1 MTQTNL
7 PAARHETAINLRAP
21 ASDSG
26 QLKSLLNA
34 SKDRLAEV
42 LPKHL
47 NPDRM
52 MRVAL
57 AAIGKSELL
66 QKCTIGSILQC
77 VMTGGQLGLDCSGV
91 LGSAYMV
98 PFWNSKINSYE
109 AVFIP
114 GYRGLIDLARRSK
127 EIDDISANVVYSG
140 DVFEFELGAT
150 PRLKHVPNFTAE
162 RRDEDIVG
170 AYMVAFLRGNERP
183 HIEFMTRGDIE
194 KTRASSKGAFDK
206 AGNAK
211 GPWRDWFSE
220 MCRKSVVRR
229 GIKYLPMSVEVADA
243 LLADDAAETRTEVF
257 SASTPERTGNLAQK
271 LSAPTIRYEPSD
283 EAAEAIDAE
292 TGEVVAQAVEN
303 TQQAAAEAIDAETGE
318 VQPTAGNPHA
328 GKDQAESLRR
338 EALASDLSGLEWGH
352 FVTSWQTALGDR
364 VSATDFQNG
373 VKLLAGKRK
382 VEAIGADERARW
394 VRASLDGRLNWLKGM
409 ILPGPGK

>member
-1 MTQTNL
+1 MTTTKE
-7 PAARHETAINLRAP
+7 ATAINLRAP

-34 SKDRLAEV
+34 SKDRLADV

-47 NPDRM
+47 TADRM

-57 AAIGKSELL
+57 GAVGKSELL

-183 HIEFMTRGDIE
+183 HIEFMTRADIE
-194 KTRASSKGAFDK
+194 KTRNSSKAAFDK
-206 AGNAK
+206 QGHAK

-257 SASTPERTGNLAQK
+257 SASTGPERTGNLAQK
-271 LSAPTIRYEPSD
+271 LSAPTIRYEPNYEPSD
-283 EAAEAIDAE
+283 EAGEAIDAE

-303 TQQAAAEAIDAETGE
+303 TQQAAAEAPAPALAEPPASTWLSHSTFIDAVNSFAVKIGLPGQGVAGALRERLGAKME
-318 VQPTAGNPHA
+318 SAHPNERKAAYADLVAGNPP
-328 GKDQAESLRR
+328 
-338 EALASDLSGLEWGH
+338 
-352 FVTSWQTALGDR
+352 FDR
-364 VSATDFQNG
+364 
-373 VKLLAGKRK
+373 
-382 VEAIGADERARW
+382 
-394 VRASLDGRLNWLKGM
+394 
-409 ILPGPGK
+409 